1 MGLDLKLANMPGSQA
16 GLHNNERS
24 ATARKIRVE
33 FLEEVFD
40 EV

>member
-1 MGLDLKLANMPGSQA
+1 MGLNLKLANLPGSQA

-33 FLEEVFD
+33 FPEEVFR
-40 EV
+40 